1 MNSFK
6 ILLSVSLLALGTQSA
21 LADDWNPPPPPFD
34 AGTVVLNNQI
44 NLQNNWSNLNVRAN
58 TIGGDAVAQGAA
70 AGNLVDIITLNNTY
84 LNNNQIVGP
93 GAAIGSNIHM
103 DVNKVWGSV
112 GIQNQVVCN
121 GASVSTDPNITALY
135 SNQECHAG
143 DPYSGI
149 NANIRNVAGDAVIQG
164 SALGNSFETDSN
176 APNFPIT
183 TRQLNNSANVSNV
196 NSNVYNVG
204 GSVGFSSSAVGNT
217 SQIIHYNTH

>member
-6 ILLSVSLLALGTQSA
+6 ILLSASLLSLSVSPS
-21 LADDWNPPPPPFD
+21 LAADPGQPGDDGSQF
-34 AGTVVLNNQI
+34 LNTQI
-44 NLQNNWSNLNVRAN
+44 NLQNNWSNLNVSVSKV
-58 TIGGDAVAQGAA
+58 GGDVVGQGAA
-70 AGNLVDIITLNNTY
+70 AGNLLDVITMNNTRVT
-84 LNNNQIVGP
+84 NDQTVGP
-93 GAAIGSNIHM
+93 GATIGSNIHM

-121 GASVSTDPNITALY
+121 GASVSSDPTLTFVN

-164 SALGNSFETDSN
+164 SALGNSFESDSN
-176 APNFPIT
+176 AGSFGVT
-183 TRQLNNSANVSNV
+183 TRQLNNSANISNI

-204 GSVGFSSSAVGNT
+204 GSVGFSSCAIGNT
-217 SQIIHYNTH
+217 SRIIQYNTH